1 MLYYQYKKERY
12 KTMKRMMYNTM
23 VTIMLIVTI
32 FGGVRIA
39 RLININNNNYT
50 REGVVVAIDTS
61 NEEVII
67 VDTTSNEWR
76 FYGVGYE
83 EGDTVT
89 MTMDNNNTVTMTMD
103 NIINDDIIKN
113 VTINTY

>member
-1 MLYYQYKKERY
+1 MKKI
-12 KTMKRMMYNTM
+12 MYNIM
-23 VTIMLIVTI
+23 VIGMLIITI
-32 FGGVRIA
+32 FGGATIA
-39 RLININNNNYT
+39 RLINNNYT
-50 REGVVVAIDTS
+50 RQGVIMATHAS

-67 VDTTSNEWR
+67 VDTTGNEWC

-89 MTMDNNNTVTMTMD
+89 MTMDNNNTD

-113 VTINTY
+113 VTVNTY

>member
-1 MLYYQYKKERY
+1 
-12 KTMKRMMYNTM
+12 MKRMMYNTM
-23 VTIMLIVTI
+23 VTIMLMATI
-32 FGGVRIA
+32 FGGATIA

-50 REGVVVAIDTS
+50 REGVVVATHAS

-67 VDTTSNEWR
+67 VDTTGNEWC

-89 MTMDNNNTVTMTMD
+89 MTMDNTD

-113 VTINTY
+113 VTVNTY

>member
-1 MLYYQYKKERY
+1 MKKI
-12 KTMKRMMYNTM
+12 MYNTM
-23 VTIMLIVTI
+23 VTVMLIVTI
-32 FGGVRIA
+32 FGGVTIA
-39 RLININNNNYT
+39 RLINNNYT
-50 REGVVVAIDTS
+50 REGVVVATHAS

-67 VDTTSNEWR
+67 VDTIGNEWC
-76 FYGVGYE
+76 FYGAGYE

-89 MTMDNNNTVTMTMD
+89 MTMDNNNTN

>member
-1 MLYYQYKKERY
+1 
-12 KTMKRMMYNTM
+12 MKRMMYNTM
-23 VTIMLIVTI
+23 VTIMLIATI
-32 FGGVRIA
+32 FGGARIA

-67 VDTTSNEWR
+67 LDTIGNEWC
-76 FYGVGYE
+76 FYGVDYE

-89 MTMDNNNTVTMTMD
+89 MTMDNNNTD

-113 VTINTY
+113 VTVNTY

>member
-1 MLYYQYKKERY
+1 
-12 KTMKRMMYNTM
+12 MKRMMYDTM
-23 VTIMLIVTI
+23 VTVMLMATI
-32 FGGVRIA
+32 FGGTTRA
-39 RLININNNNYT
+39 RLINNNYI
-50 REGVVVAIDTS
+50 REGVVVATHAS

-67 VDTTSNEWR
+67 VDTTGNEWC

-89 MTMDNNNTVTMTMD
+89 MIMDNNNTD

-113 VTINTY
+113 VIVNTY

>member
-1 MLYYQYKKERY
+1 MKKI
-12 KTMKRMMYNTM
+12 MYDTM
-23 VTIMLIVTI
+23 VMVMLIVVI
-32 FGGVRIA
+32 FGAATIA
-39 RLININNNNYT
+39 RLINNNYT
-50 REGVVVAIDTS
+50 REGVVVTTHAS

-67 VDTTSNEWR
+67 VDTTGNEWC

-89 MTMDNNNTVTMTMD
+89 MTMDDNNTD

>member
-1 MLYYQYKKERY
+1 
-12 KTMKRMMYNTM
+12 MKRVMYDTM
-23 VTIMLIVTI
+23 VAAMLIVII
-32 FGGVRIA
+32 FGGVTITRVLQNKYI
-39 RLININNNNYT
+39 
-50 REGVVVAIDTS
+50 REGVVVVTHAS

-67 VDTTSNEWR
+67 VDTTGNEWC

-89 MTMDNNNTVTMTMD
+89 MTMDNNNTD

-113 VTINTY
+113 VTVNTY

>member
-1 MLYYQYKKERY
+1 
-12 KTMKRMMYNTM
+12 MKRMMYNTM
-23 VTIMLIVTI
+23 VTIMLIATI

-50 REGVVVAIDTS
+50 REGVVVATHTS
-61 NEEVII
+61 NEEVIV
-67 VDTTSNEWR
+67 VDTTGNEWY

-89 MTMDNNNTVTMTMD
+89 MAMYNNNTD

-113 VTINTY
+113 VTVNTH

>member
-1 MLYYQYKKERY
+1 
-12 KTMKRMMYNTM
+12 MKRMMYDTM
-23 VTIMLIVTI
+23 VTVMLIVTI
-32 FGGVRIA
+32 FGGATIA
-39 RLININNNNYT
+39 RLININNNNYI
-50 REGVVVAIDTS
+50 REGVVVATHAS

-67 VDTTSNEWR
+67 VDTTGNEWC

-89 MTMDNNNTVTMTMD
+89 MTMDNNNTD

-113 VTINTY
+113 VIVNTY

>member
-1 MLYYQYKKERY
+1 
-12 KTMKRMMYNTM
+12 MKRMMYNTM
-23 VTIMLIVTI
+23 VTIMLIATI

-67 VDTTSNEWR
+67 LDITGNEWR

-89 MTMDNNNTVTMTMD
+89 MTMDNNNTD

-113 VTINTY
+113 VTVNTY

>member
-1 MLYYQYKKERY
+1 
-12 KTMKRMMYNTM
+12 MKRMMYDIM
-23 VTIMLIVTI
+23 VTVMLMATI
-32 FGGVRIA
+32 FGGATTA
-39 RLININNNNYT
+39 RLININNNNYI
-50 REGVVVAIDTS
+50 REGVVVATHAS

-67 VDTTSNEWR
+67 VDTTGNEWC

-89 MTMDNNNTVTMTMD
+89 MTMDDNNTD

-113 VTINTY
+113 VTVNTY

>member
-1 MLYYQYKKERY
+1 
-12 KTMKRMMYNTM
+12 MKRVMYDTM
-23 VTIMLIVTI
+23 VIVMLIVVI
-32 FGGVRIA
+32 FGGAAITK
-39 RLININNNNYT
+39 LINNNYT
-50 REGVVVAIDTS
+50 REGVVIATHAS
-61 NEEVII
+61 TEEVII
-67 VDTTSNEWR
+67 VDTIGNEWC

-89 MTMDNNNTVTMTMD
+89 MTMDNNNTD